1 MQAIVLAA
9 GMGKRLHS
17 NENKCL
23 TRINGLTLWERMVLA
38 FRKAQIEKIIVVTGY
53 RAKGLEKYIMAHSE
67 GLEIHFIENSE
78 YETTNNIWSLYLAG
92 EYFDEDT
99 ILLESDLIFEYNV
112 VEEICKSKFPN
123 IALLAEME
131 SWMNGTRMKL
141 YGNDIIEVVS
151 SKDIFNTSDA
161 LYKTVN
167 IYKFSNAF
175 LKDVYLPEIEKYIS
189 LYGKQEYYEMVLGNV
204 IKSQCGLIKGMVI
217 RSQWYEIDTIEDLEE
232 AKKRF

>member
-1 MQAIVLAA
+1 M
-9 GMGKRLHS
+9 
-17 NENKCL
+17 
-23 TRINGLTLWERMVLA
+23 
-38 FRKAQIEKIIVVTGY
+38 
-53 RAKGLEKYIMAHSE
+53 
-67 GLEIHFIENSE
+67 
-78 YETTNNIWSLYLAG
+78 AG

-189 LYGKQEYYEMVLGNV
+189 IRKQEYYEMALGKV
-204 IKSQCGLIKGMVI
+204 IKSQCRLIKGMVI
-217 RSQWYEIDTIEDLEE
+217 SHNGMRLTQ
-232 AKKRF
+232 